1 MDHAKFIENAN
12 GLLATFR
19 AALEQGGAD
28 VVGADTSGKLVALA
42 LTHTAIYGKA
52 HGGAT
57 DASGATRAN
66 FADVALEQFSAQLTA
81 LLMRFAYEHLPDT
94 FDKVPAVPAGGAA

>member
-42 LTHTAIYGKA
+42 LTHAALYGRPAKNQERLA
-52 HGGAT
+52 P
-57 DASGATRAN
+57 N

-94 FDKVPAVPAGGAA
+94 FDKVPAVPAGGVA

>member
-19 AALEQGGAD
+19 AALEQGGVD
-28 VVGADTSGKLVALA
+28 VAQSDTSGKLVALA
-42 LTHTAIYGKA
+42 LTHCAMYGKNHA
-52 HGGAT
+52 PIDGLLKP
-57 DASGATRAN
+57 N

-94 FDKVPAVPAGGAA
+94 FDKVPAVPAGGVA

>member
-42 LTHTAIYGKA
+42 LTHTAVYGKER
-52 HGGAT
+52 GGA
-57 DASGATRAN
+57 GFGVAN

-94 FDKVPAVPAGGAA
+94 FDKVPAVPGGGVA

>member
-42 LTHTAIYGKA
+42 LTHAALYGKP
-52 HGGAT
+52 AT
-57 DASGATRAN
+57 TERLAPN

-94 FDKVPAVPAGGAA
+94 FDKVPAVPAGGVA

>member
-19 AALEQGGAD
+19 AALEQGGVD
-28 VVGADTSGKLVALA
+28 VAQADTSGKLVALA
-42 LTHTAIYGKA
+42 LTHTAMYGK
-52 HGGAT
+52 HPVEGV
-57 DASGATRAN
+57 SHKPN

-94 FDKVPAVPAGGAA
+94 FDKVPAVPAGGIA

>member
-28 VVGADTSGKLVALA
+28 VVDADTSGKLVALA
-42 LTHTAIYGKA
+42 LTHTAVYGKPTPLVPVA
-52 HGGAT
+52 
-57 DASGATRAN
+57 AN

>member
-42 LTHTAIYGKA
+42 LTHTAVYGKPNS
-52 HGGAT
+52 GGAS
-57 DASGATRAN
+57 AILAAN

-94 FDKVPAVPAGGAA
+94 FDKVPTIPAGGAA